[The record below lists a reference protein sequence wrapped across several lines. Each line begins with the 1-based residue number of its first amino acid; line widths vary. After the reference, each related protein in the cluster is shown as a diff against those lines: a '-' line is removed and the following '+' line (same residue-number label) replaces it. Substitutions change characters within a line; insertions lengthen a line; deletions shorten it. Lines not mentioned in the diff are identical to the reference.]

1 MMTYLRQNTA
11 IILWLVIFAFI
22 ALIVIEWGADFS
34 RTSQKSANENVGVIN
49 GRTIG
54 LEAFREALRN
64 AARMEQSQG
73 RKAQDEQLVGEV
85 WDSLVREFLTSQEIE
100 RLGIQVTDKE
110 LAYYTRTQPP
120 KEVQAITVFQTE
132 GKFDIAKYNQFLNDP
147 RTYAEPANK
156 SFVMQVENLIRN
168 QLLNYKLQRM
178 VAEAVQISP
187 AEVRQFFVDR
197 NEKVRVE
204 YVFSP
209 GNKVKDSE
217 VSASPADLDAYYQEH
232 LAEYQHGDQARM
244 AYVALPRLPSARD
257 SLRVG
262 QDIAQL
268 RQEIVQG
275 ADFAELAKSLSEDPG
290 SAKNGGDLGTF
301 GRGRMVKAFED
312 AAFGLKPGEV
322 SEPVLT
328 QFGWHLIKVEEHS
341 TNDKGEEQVHAR
353 HILLKFA
360 PSAET
365 EDELRARVDT
375 LKAAAQQQGLE
386 AAAQGVGLEVRDSG
400 FVSKGMPVPG
410 LGEGSAWL
418 VNLFLQHP
426 AGEVA
431 QGGNE
436 QAFWVAQS
444 RGSRPK
450 GTATL
455 DDVRQQVE
463 RAVLN
468 QKKAER
474 AGQLLASLRPPA
486 AGGANLTQAATALGL
501 EAHTTEPFA
510 RADQVP
516 GVGRSN
522 AFVRAAFRLQPG
534 ELSEVVTLPRGAY
547 LLRLV
552 EKLPADESKFQATSK
567 QLADQLLRQRQ
578 NEAVQIWFDR
588 LYANAQIEDNRHH
601 FGFTF

>member
-1 MMTYLRQNTA
+1 MQ
-11 IILWLVIFAFI
+11 
-22 ALIVIEWGADFS
+22 
-34 RTSQKSANENVGVIN
+34 SANETVGTIN

-54 LEAFREALRN
+54 VEQFREALRN

-73 RKAQDEQLVGEV
+73 RKAQDGQLVGEV
-85 WDSLVREFLTSQEIE
+85 WDALVKDLLTSHEIE
-100 RLGIQVTDKE
+100 RLGVQVTDKE

-120 KEVQAITVFQTE
+120 REVQGFAAFQTE
-132 GKFDIAKYNQFLNDP
+132 GKFDLGKYNQFLNDP
-147 RTYAEPANK
+147 RTYTDPANK
-156 SFVMQVENLIRN
+156 SFVVQVENLTKN

-178 VAEAVQISP
+178 VTEAVQISP
-187 AEVRQFFVDR
+187 AEVRQFFTDHQ
-197 NEKVRVE
+197 EKVRVE
-204 YVFSP
+204 YVFGP

-217 VSASPADLDAYYQEH
+217 VSVSPAELDAYYQEH
-232 LAEYQHGDQARM
+232 LSEYQHGDQARLS
-244 AYVALPRLPSARD
+244 YVVLPRLPSARD

-290 SAKNGGDLGTF
+290 SAPNGGDLGTF
-301 GRGRMVKAFED
+301 GRGRMVKSFED
-312 AAFGLKPGEV
+312 VAFALKPGEV
-322 SEPVLT
+322 SEPLLT
-328 QFGWHLIKVEEHS
+328 QFGWHLIKNEEHLT
-341 TNDKGEEQVHAR
+341 TNGEAQVHAR
-353 HILLKFA
+353 HLLLKFS

-365 EDELRARVDT
+365 EDELRTRIDT
-375 LKAAAQQQGLE
+375 LKAAAEKQGLE
-386 AAAQGVGLEVRDSG
+386 AAAQAAGLEVRDSG
-400 FVSKGMPVPG
+400 FVGKGMPVPG
-410 LGEGSAWL
+410 LGDGSAWL
-418 VNLFLQHP
+418 VNHFVQNP
-426 AGEVA
+426 TGEVA

-444 RGSRPK
+444 KGSRTK
-450 GTATL
+450 GTASL

-474 AGQLLASLRPPA
+474 AGQTLQALRAQA
-486 AGGANLTQAATALGL
+486 AGGLTQAATALGL

-516 GVGRSN
+516 GIGRSN
-522 AFVRAAFRLQPG
+522 AFVKAAFHLQPG
-534 ELSEVVTLPRGAY
+534 QLSEVVTLPRGAY
-547 LLRLV
+547 LIRLV
-552 EKLPADESKFQATSK
+552 EKIPADETNFQATSK

-578 NEAVQIWFDR
+578 GEALQIWFDR
-588 LYANAQIEDNRHH
+588 LYANAQIEDNRPR

>member
-11 IILWLVIFAFI
+11 IILWLVIFAFV
-22 ALIVIEWGADFS
+22 ALIVVEWGADFS
-34 RTSQKSANENVGVIN
+34 RTSQTRAAENVGVIN
-49 GRTIG
+49 GRIIG
-54 LEAFREALRN
+54 LEEFRDALRN
-64 AARMEQSQG
+64 AARMEQRQG

-85 WDSLVREFLTSQEIE
+85 WDSLVRELLTSQEIE

-120 KEVQAITVFQTE
+120 REVQAITVFQTE
-132 GKFDIAKYNQFLNDP
+132 GKFDPAKYNQFLNDP
-147 RTYAEPANK
+147 RTYDEPANK
-156 SFVMQVENLIRN
+156 SFVLQVENLIHN

-178 VAEAVQISP
+178 VTEAVQVSP
-187 AEVRQFFVDR
+187 AELRQFFTDH

-204 YVFSP
+204 YVFAP
-209 GNKVKDSE
+209 GNKIKDSE

-232 LAEYQHGDQARM
+232 LAEYQHGDQARLS
-244 AYVALPRLPSARD
+244 YVVLPRLPSAHD
-257 SLRVG
+257 SLRVA

-268 RQEIVQG
+268 RQELLQG
-275 ADFAELAKSLSEDPG
+275 GDFAELAKSLSEDPV
-290 SAKNGGDLGTF
+290 SARNGGDLGTF
-301 GRGRMVKAFED
+301 GREQMVKPFAD
-312 AAFGLKPGEV
+312 AAFALKAGEV

-328 QFGWHLIKVEEHS
+328 QFGWHLIKTEEHS
-341 TNDKGEEQVHAR
+341 ADDKGEEQVHAR
-353 HILLKFA
+353 HLLLRFSA
-360 PSAET
+360 SAET
-365 EDELRARVDT
+365 EDELRARIDT
-375 LKAAAQQQGLE
+375 LKAAAQEQGLE
-386 AAAQGVGLEVRDSG
+386 AAAQGAGLEVRDSG
-400 FVSKGMPVPG
+400 FVGKGMPVPG

-418 VNLFLQHP
+418 VNLFLQRP

-436 QAFWVAQS
+436 QAYWVAQS
-444 RGSRPK
+444 KASRAE
-450 GTATL
+450 GTASL

-474 AGQLLASLRPPA
+474 VGQLLMTLRPPA
-486 AGGANLTQAATALGL
+486 AGGLSQAATALGL

-516 GVGRSN
+516 GVGRNN

-552 EKLPADESKFQATSK
+552 EKIPADETRFQATSK

-578 NEAVQIWFDR
+578 NEALQIWFDQ
-588 LYANAQIEDNRHH
+588 LYASAQIEDNRHH

>member
-1 MMTYLRQNTA
+1 MQ
-11 IILWLVIFAFI
+11 
-22 ALIVIEWGADFS
+22 
-34 RTSQKSANENVGVIN
+34 SANETVGTIN

-54 LEAFREALRN
+54 VEQFREALRN

-73 RKAQDEQLVGEV
+73 RKAQDGQLVGEV
-85 WDSLVREFLTSQEIE
+85 WDALVKDLLTSHEIE
-100 RLGIQVTDKE
+100 RLGVQVTDKE

-120 KEVQAITVFQTE
+120 REVQGFAAFQTE
-132 GKFDIAKYNQFLNDP
+132 GKFDLGKYNQFLNDP
-147 RTYAEPANK
+147 RTYTDPANK
-156 SFVMQVENLIRN
+156 SFVVQVENLTKN

-178 VAEAVQISP
+178 VTEAVQISP
-187 AEVRQFFVDR
+187 AEVRQFFTDHQ
-197 NEKVRVE
+197 EKVRVE
-204 YVFSP
+204 YVFAP

-217 VSASPADLDAYYQEH
+217 VSVSPAELDAYYQEH
-232 LAEYQHGDQARM
+232 LSEYQHGDQARLS
-244 AYVALPRLPSARD
+244 YVVLPRLPSARD

-290 SAKNGGDLGTF
+290 SAPNGGDLGTF
-301 GRGRMVKAFED
+301 GRGRMVKSFED
-312 AAFGLKPGEV
+312 VAFALKPGEV
-322 SEPVLT
+322 SEPLLT
-328 QFGWHLIKVEEHS
+328 QFGWHLIKNEEHLT
-341 TNDKGEEQVHAR
+341 TNGEAQVHAR
-353 HILLKFA
+353 HLLLKFS

-365 EDELRARVDT
+365 EDELRTRIDT
-375 LKAAAQQQGLE
+375 LKAAAEKQGLE
-386 AAAQGVGLEVRDSG
+386 AAAQAAGLEVRDSG
-400 FVSKGMPVPG
+400 FVGKGMPVPG
-410 LGEGSAWL
+410 LGDGSAWL
-418 VNLFLQHP
+418 VNHFVQNP
-426 AGEVA
+426 TGEVA

-444 RGSRPK
+444 KGSRTK
-450 GTATL
+450 GTASL

-474 AGQLLASLRPPA
+474 AGQTLQALRAQA
-486 AGGANLTQAATALGL
+486 AGGLTQAATALGL

-516 GVGRSN
+516 GIGRSN
-522 AFVRAAFRLQPG
+522 AFVKAAFHLQPG
-534 ELSEVVTLPRGAY
+534 QLSEVVTLPRGAY
-547 LLRLV
+547 LIRLV
-552 EKLPADESKFQATSK
+552 EKIPADETNFQATSK

-578 NEAVQIWFDR
+578 GEALQIWFDR
-588 LYANAQIEDNRHH
+588 LYANAQIEDNRPR

>member
-1 MMTYLRQNTA
+1 MMTSLRQHTA
-11 IILWLVIFAFI
+11 IVLWLVIFSFI
-22 ALIVIEWGADFS
+22 GLIVIQWGADFTG
-34 RTSQKSANENVGVIN
+34 TSKKSANETVGVVN
-49 GRTIG
+49 GSTIG
-54 LEAFREALRN
+54 IEQFREALRN
-64 AARMEQSQG
+64 AARIEQSQG
-73 RKAQDEQLVGEV
+73 RKSQNEQLVGEV
-85 WDSLVREFLTSQEIE
+85 WDALVRDLLTANEIE
-100 RLGIQVTDKE
+100 RLGVQVTDKE

-120 KEVQAITVFQTE
+120 REVQGFTAFQTE
-132 GKFDIAKYNQFLNDP
+132 GKFDLGKYNQFLNDP
-147 RTYAEPANK
+147 RTYADPANK
-156 SFVMQVENLIRN
+156 SFVVQVESLIKN
-168 QLLNYKLQRM
+168 QLLSYKLQRM
-178 VAEAVQISP
+178 VTEAVQISP
-187 AEVRQFFVDR
+187 AEVHQFFVDH

-204 YVFSP
+204 YVFAP
-209 GNKVKDSE
+209 GNKVNDSE
-217 VSASPADLDAYYQEH
+217 VSVSPADLDAYYQEH
-232 LAEYQHGDQARM
+232 LSEYQHGDQARM
-244 AYVALPRLPSARD
+244 SYVALPRLPSARD

-262 QDIAQL
+262 EDIVQL
-268 RQEIVQG
+268 RKEMVQG
-275 ADFAELAKSLSEDPG
+275 ADFAEMAKSLSEDPG

-312 AAFGLKPGEV
+312 VAFALKPGEV

-328 QFGWHLIKVEEHS
+328 QFGWHLIKTEEHLT
-341 TNDKGEEQVHAR
+341 TNGEEQVHAR
-353 HILLKFA
+353 HLLLKFA

-365 EDELRARVDT
+365 EDELRTRIDT
-375 LKAAAQQQGLE
+375 LKAAAQRQGLE
-386 AAAQGVGLEVRDSG
+386 AAAQEAGLEVRDSG
-400 FVSKGMPVPG
+400 FVGKGMAVPG

-418 VNLFLQHP
+418 VNLFVQNP

-444 RGSRPK
+444 KGSRTK
-450 GTATL
+450 GTASL

-474 AGQLLASLRPPA
+474 AGQVLQTLRQQA
-486 AGGANLTQAATALGL
+486 GGGANLTQAATALGL

-522 AFVRAAFRLQPG
+522 AFVKVAFQMQPG
-534 ELSEVVTLPRGAY
+534 QLSEVVTLPRGAY
-547 LLRLV
+547 LLRLA
-552 EKLPADESKFQATSK
+552 EKIPADETKLQATAK

-578 NEAVQIWFDR
+578 SEALQIWFDR

-601 FGFTF
+601 LGFTF

>member
-1 MMTYLRQNTA
+1 MMTSLRQNTA
-11 IILWLVIFAFI
+11 IILWIVIFAFI
-22 ALIVIEWGADFS
+22 ALIVIQWGADFS
-34 RTSQKSANENVGVIN
+34 GTSKKRVNETVGAVN

-54 LEAFREALRN
+54 LEEFREALRN

-85 WDSLVREFLTSQEIE
+85 WDTLVRELLTSQEIE

-120 KEVQAITVFQTE
+120 REVQAINVFQTE
-132 GKFDIAKYNQFLNDP
+132 GKFDLNKYNQFLNDP

-156 SFVMQVENLIRN
+156 SFVMQIENLIHN

-178 VAEAVQISP
+178 VTEAVQISP
-187 AEVRQFFVDR
+187 AEVHQFFADR

-204 YVFSP
+204 YAFAA

-217 VSASPADLDAYYQEH
+217 INVSSADLDAYYQEH
-232 LAEYQHGDQARM
+232 LAEYQHGDQARIS
-244 AYVALPRLPSARD
+244 YVTLPRLPSARD
-257 SLRVG
+257 SLRLA

-268 RQEIVQG
+268 RQEILQG
-275 ADFAELAKSLSEDPG
+275 ADFAELAKSLSEDPV

-301 GRGRMVKAFED
+301 GRAQMVKPFADVAF
-312 AAFGLKPGEV
+312 ALKPGEV

-328 QFGWHLIKVEEHS
+328 QFGWHLIKVEEH
-341 TNDKGEEQVHAR
+341 TTDAKGEEQVHAR
-353 HILLKFA
+353 HLLLKFA

-365 EDELRARVDT
+365 EDELRARIDT
-375 LKAAAQQQGLE
+375 LKTAAQQQGLE
-386 AAAQGVGLEVRDSG
+386 SAAQAVGLEVRDSG
-400 FVSKGMPVPG
+400 FVSKGVAVPG

-418 VNLFLQHP
+418 VNLFMQNP
-426 AGEVA
+426 VGEVA

-444 RGSRPK
+444 KGTRTK

-463 RAVLN
+463 RMVLN

-474 AGQLLASLRPPA
+474 AGQLLQGLRASG
-486 AGGANLTQAATALGL
+486 AGGLSQAATALGL

-522 AFVRAAFRLQPG
+522 AFVRAAFQLQPG
-534 ELSEVVTLPRGAY
+534 QLSEVVTLPRGAY
-547 LLRLV
+547 LIRLV
-552 EKLPADESKFQATSK
+552 EKIPADESKLQATAV

-578 NEAVQIWFDR
+578 GEALQIWFDR